1 MKVQRAVQCRLWGLP
16 LVALDVLEQ
25 NFQQG
30 IGVKSG
36 DLAIYE
42 GCRNR
47 EPVGAAY
54 DTGERSQ

>member
-42 GCRNR
+42 GSCNR